1 MRIRPSVVRITTCE
15 ACIVHRMCWALLMCV
30 TATHLFTAAL
40 STCSVRSMAEYRI
53 SKWVVGSCGTSQ
65 LSPSCTSML
74 NCILYSMSVE
84 VAPCSDALTL

>member
-1 MRIRPSVVRITTCE
+1 MLRHASC
-15 ACIVHRMCWALLMCV
+15 MCWALLMCV

-40 STCSVRSMAEYRI
+40 STCSVRCMAEYSI

-65 LSPSCTSML
+65 LSTSCTSML